1 MVQLYTQ
8 SELFRMFRLNQNK
21 MFYIA
26 YSKLDPPTCQRIYQ
40 RNRFGA
46 SITQNEHGGVTC

>member
-1 MVQLYTQ
+1 
-8 SELFRMFRLNQNK
+8 MFRLNQNK